1 MSLSDKSHINSQS
14 ITLYK
19 LKKMNKDF
27 RDIFKDRL
35 FVVLLFML
43 FSVFVQA
50 QEIITLYPSE
60 IPNAKTSTIKESG
73 IGMYKDVTVPTLEYF
88 KPHAEKASGAAI
100 IIVPGG
106 GYSVVVYDGE
116 GVSTAKA
123 LAEKGIAAFVLK
135 YRLPNDAI
143 MTDKKIGPLQD
154 TQQAIKLVR
163 ENAKKWRLDKNKIGI
178 MGFSAGG
185 HLAST
190 AATHFDKSYIENKE
204 NTSLRPDFQILVYPV
219 ISMTDALTHA
229 GSRDNL
235 LGKNPSKEDVDLYSN
250 ELQVQYNT
258 PPAYL
263 THTADDKVVDVD
275 NSIVYFEKLRHH
287 KVPVEMHIY
296 PRGDHGFIFRYPGW
310 MEPLFSWMESNVWLE
325 K

>member
-1 MSLSDKSHINSQS
+1 MKKPNKFFCDNCSA
-14 ITLYK
+14 K
-19 LKKMNKDF
+19 LLLVLHF
-27 RDIFKDRL
+27 
-35 FVVLLFML
+35 VLL
-43 FSVFVQA
+43 SVFAQA
-50 QEIITLYPSE
+50 QEIITLYPSSV
-60 IPNAKTSTIKESG
+60 PNSKPSAIKESG
-73 IGMYKDVTVPTLEYF
+73 TGIYKDVTVPTLEYF
-88 KPHAEKASGAAI
+88 KPNADKASGAAI

-123 LAEKGIAAFVLK
+123 LAAKGIAAFVLK
-135 YRLPNDAI
+135 YRLPNDAV

-154 TQQAIKLVR
+154 AQQAIKLVR
-163 ENAKKWRLDKNKIGI
+163 DNAEKWGLDKNKIGI

-190 AATHFDKSYIENKE
+190 AATHFEKPYIENKE

-219 ISMTDALTHA
+219 ISMTNALTHT

-235 LGKNPSKEDVDLYSN
+235 LEKNPSDEDVNLFSN
-250 ELQVQYNT
+250 ELQVQVNT
-258 PPAYL
+258 PPTYL

-275 NSIVYFEKLRHH
+275 NSIVYFEKLRNH

-296 PRGDHGFIFRYPGW
+296 PKGDHGFIFKHPGW
-310 MEPLFSWMESNVWLE
+310 MEPLFGWLESNAWL
-325 K
+325 KK